1 MINAK
6 MKRINIFLSR
16 IHKLKT
22 KNVTNLKKPIYFLI
36 ISKEMINTKMK
47 RINIFLFRIHKLK
60 TKNVTNFKKNHLFLN
75 NIQRND

>member
-22 KNVTNLKKPIYFLI
+22 KNVTNLKKTF
-36 ISKEMINTKMK
+36 IS
-47 RINIFLFRIHKLK
+47 
-60 TKNVTNFKKNHLFLN
+60 
-75 NIQRND
+75 